1 MFNFVQWDNPMT
13 LLIEVALS
21 IVVLV
26 ALMWVA
32 RRVNA
37 ASAPPSRN
45 IENQLQNKDVDTSAT
60 QQGTQESHTLEHQS
74 KNAHTNE

>member
-1 MFNFVQWDNPMT
+1 MFGFVQWDSPLT

-21 IVVLV
+21 IAVLA

-37 ASAPPSRN
+37 ASTPPSRN
-45 IENQLQNKDVDTSAT
+45 IERQPQDRSTDASAAP
-60 QQGTQESHTLEHQS
+60 QGTQEPQRLERQPQHERS
-74 KNAHTNE
+74 NE

>member
-1 MFNFVQWDNPMT
+1 MFNFIQWDNPLT

-37 ASAPPSRN
+37 TSAPPSRN
-45 IENQLQNKDVDTSAT
+45 MDHQLQDGDANTSAT
-60 QQGTQESHTLEHQS
+60 QQGTQETHTVEHQS
-74 KNAHTNE
+74 KNAHT